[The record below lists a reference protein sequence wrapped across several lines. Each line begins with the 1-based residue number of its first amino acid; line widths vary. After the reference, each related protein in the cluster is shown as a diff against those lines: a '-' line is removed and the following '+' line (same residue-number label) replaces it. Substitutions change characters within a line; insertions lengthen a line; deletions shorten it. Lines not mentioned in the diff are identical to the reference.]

1 MLQCTYFVYGYCF
14 LVDRPGCVFDNG
26 GDHDQYWLQLLND
39 YFHNVA
45 GRAEDDPDFVRRRAE
60 LIHLVAE
67 QIDSRQ
73 VSLCRYFEEFYH
85 RMLEDGGG
93 SSEDV
98 MARLDDAYL
107 ALLRGTSRK
116 R

>member
-1 MLQCTYFVYGYCF
+1 
-14 LVDRPGCVFDNG
+14 
-26 GDHDQYWLQLLND
+26 
-39 YFHNVA
+39 
-45 GRAEDDPDFVRRRAE
+45 
-60 LIHLVAE
+60 
-67 QIDSRQ
+67 
-73 VSLCRYFEEFYH
+73 LCRYFEEFYH